1 MTWIATRQ
9 IEELYKLH
17 ICSLL
22 DINKVIEAAKKLGM
36 ISLIN
41 EITYNIEE
49 YITYIT
55 GRYKAE
61 G

>member
-22 DINKVIEAAKKLGM
+22 DINKVIEAAKSLGM

-41 EITYNIEE
+41 EITSNIDE

-55 GRYKAE
+55 GRYKVE